1 MTQPVSAA
9 APTSERVTVKRKR
22 ERGRYEPETVEAI
35 LDEALICQVAFV
47 VDGQPYV
54 LPTIHGRIG
63 KRLYLHGAPANRM
76 LGAVRSGAPLCVSAT
91 VIDALVFGR
100 SAFHHSMN
108 YRSVVVLAKGA
119 PVEDDEEKCAA
130 LEAMIERVSPGR
142 WAETRPPTASELR
155 ATLVVSIPLDEASAK
170 VRTGPPIDEEED
182 YDLPFWA
189 GELPVR
195 IVAGEPLPDDR
206 LHAAAALTP
215 TITAWTDP
223 AARR

>member
-1 MTQPVSAA
+1 MTLPGVSEA
-9 APTSERVTVKRKR
+9 APASERVTVKRLSK
-22 ERGRYEPETVEAI
+22 RGRYEPETVEAI

-63 KRLYLHGAPANRM
+63 QRLYLHGAPANRM

-91 VIDALVFGR
+91 VIDALVFAR

-108 YRSVVVLAKGA
+108 YRSVVVLTSGTA
-119 PVEDDEEKCAA
+119 VDDDEEKRAA
-130 LEAMIERVSPGR
+130 LEAMIERISPGR

-155 ATLVVSIPLDEASAK
+155 ATLVVSLPIDEASAK

-182 YDLPFWA
+182 YDLPVWA
-189 GELPVR
+189 GELPLR
-195 IVAGEPLPDDR
+195 IVPGAPIGDGRLVSGVEPT
-206 LHAAAALTP
+206 AAVLGWRA
-215 TITAWTDP
+215 
-223 AARR
+223 